1 MLVKRSI
8 TWDAFDRN
16 WCPVCVKKVEM
27 KHIQTNL
34 PGIAA
39 QQCPEC
45 KSHYQANY
53 LEDGEDLLE
62 VADELKF
69 EEI

>member
-1 MLVKRSI
+1 MFVKRSV
-8 TWDAFDRN
+8 TWEAFDRD
-16 WCPVCVKKVEM
+16 WCPTCVKKVVM

-45 KSHYQANY
+45 KTGYQANY
-53 LEDGEDLLE
+53 LEDGEDLLDVPE
-62 VADELKF
+62 HLKF
-69 EEI
+69 EEV